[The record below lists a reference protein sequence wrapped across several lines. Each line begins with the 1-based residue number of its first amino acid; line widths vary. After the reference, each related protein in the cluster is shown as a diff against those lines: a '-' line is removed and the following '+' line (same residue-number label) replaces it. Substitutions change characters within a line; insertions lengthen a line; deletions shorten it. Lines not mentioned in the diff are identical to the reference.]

1 MDKKEAEELKS
12 KLFNKKE
19 NGWNAKTEEQKQ
31 KIFEYAKGYINY
43 MNKSKTEREIINTST
58 EIAHQNGFKDIKE
71 GTIYPL
77 LVRLEKKG
85 IITSEMRPSPLGP
98 SRKYYSITPDGVDYL
113 NEFKTNWK
121 QISQSVNQI
130 FDTEV

>member
-1 MDKKEAEELKS
+1 MVM
-12 KLFNKKE
+12 KLLQLF
-19 NGWNAKTEEQKQ
+19 WV
-31 KIFEYAKGYINY
+31 
-43 MNKSKTEREIINTST
+43 M
-58 EIAHQNGFKDIKE
+58 GFKDIKE

-85 IITSEMRPSPLGP
+85 IITSEMHPSPLGP
-98 SRKYYSITPDGVDYL
+98 SRKYYSITPDGVEYL

-121 QISQSVNQI
+121 QISQSVNQV

>member
-1 MDKKEAEELKS
+1 MYDKSQLMRGTLEGCILKILS
-12 KLFNKKE
+12 
-19 NGWNAKTEEQKQ
+19 Q
-31 KIFEYAKGYINY
+31 
-43 MNKSKTEREIINTST
+43 NTSYGY
-58 EIAHQNGFKDIKE
+58 EIVTTLLGYGFKDIKE

-85 IITSEMRPSPLGP
+85 IITSEMHHSPQGP
-98 SRKYYSITPDGVDYL
+98 STKYYTNTPHGVEYL

-121 QISQSVNQI
+121 QISQSVNQV

>member
-1 MDKKEAEELKS
+1 MLLTLK
-12 KLFNKKE
+12 LLHHLLPVFPIVYQNIIV
-19 NGWNAKTEEQKQ
+19 TTLL
-31 KIFEYAKGYINY
+31 GY
-43 MNKSKTEREIINTST
+43 
-58 EIAHQNGFKDIKE
+58 GFKDIKE

-98 SRKYYSITPDGVDYL
+98 SRKYYSITPDGVEYL

>member
-1 MDKKEAEELKS
+1 MYDKSQLMRGTLEGCILKILS
-12 KLFNKKE
+12 K
-19 NGWNAKTEEQKQ
+19 
-31 KIFEYAKGYINY
+31 
-43 MNKSKTEREIINTST
+43 NTSYGY
-58 EIAHQNGFKDIKE
+58 EIVTTLLGYGFKDIKE

-85 IITSEMRPSPLGP
+85 IIRYEKRNFKMGK
-98 SRKYYSITPDGVDYL
+98 SRKYYSITPDGVEYL

-130 FDTEV
+130 FETEV

>member
-1 MDKKEAEELKS
+1 MVMKLLQLFWVMDLK
-12 KLFNKKE
+12 
-19 NGWNAKTEEQKQ
+19 
-31 KIFEYAKGYINY
+31 I
-43 MNKSKTEREIINTST
+43 
-58 EIAHQNGFKDIKE
+58 IKE
-71 GTIYPL
+71 GTIYHYWFVL
-77 LVRLEKKG
+77 KKKG

-98 SRKYYSITPDGVDYL
+98 SRKYYSITPDGVEYL

>member
-1 MDKKEAEELKS
+1 MHSPTLFDNLYSATLFHILVRFYFTPHILKILS
-12 KLFNKKE
+12 K
-19 NGWNAKTEEQKQ
+19 
-31 KIFEYAKGYINY
+31 
-43 MNKSKTEREIINTST
+43 NTSYGY
-58 EIAHQNGFKDIKE
+58 EIVTTLLGYGFKDIKE

-98 SRKYYSITPDGVDYL
+98 SRKYYSITPDGVEYL

-121 QISQSVNQI
+121 QISQSVNQV

>member
-1 MDKKEAEELKS
+1 MNAQFKKGVLELIV
-12 KLFNKKE
+12 L
-19 NGWNAKTEEQKQ
+19 AAVEQKDM
-31 KIFEYAKGYINY
+31 YGYELVAEV
-43 MNKSKTEREIINTST
+43 SKVVNV
-58 EIAHQNGFKDIKE
+58 KE

-85 IITSEMRPSPLGP
+85 IITSEMQPSPLGP
-98 SRKYYSITPDGVDYL
+98 SRKYYSITPDGVEYL

-121 QISQSVNQI
+121 QISQSVNQV

>member
-1 MDKKEAEELKS
+1 MV
-12 KLFNKKE
+12 
-19 NGWNAKTEEQKQ
+19 
-31 KIFEYAKGYINY
+31 
-43 MNKSKTEREIINTST
+43 M
-58 EIAHQNGFKDIKE
+58 
-71 GTIYPL
+71 
-77 LVRLEKKG
+77 
-85 IITSEMRPSPLGP
+85 TSEMRPSPLGP

>member
-1 MDKKEAEELKS
+1 MNAQFKKGVLELIV
-12 KLFNKKE
+12 L
-19 NGWNAKTEEQKQ
+19 AAVEQKDM
-31 KIFEYAKGYINY
+31 YGYELVAEV
-43 MNKSKTEREIINTST
+43 SKVVNV
-58 EIAHQNGFKDIKE
+58 KE

-85 IITSEMRPSPLGP
+85 IITSEMQPSPLGP
-98 SRKYYSITPDGVDYL
+98 SRKYYSITPDGVEYL